1 MLENNNAIYHEP
13 IIISIYQKMDIKN
26 VYLVTE
32 ASVVGSSRC
41 NSDPKDLSRY
51 DGAIS
56 IISVLSLLEGDG
68 MAAGVD
74 ISDLIDD
81 GVDEEVR

>member
-1 MLENNNAIYHEP
+1 MGVYIY
-13 IIISIYQKMDIKN
+13 IYTTN
-26 VYLVTE
+26 LYLVTE

-41 NSDPKDLSRY
+41 KSDPNDLSRY

-68 MAAGVD
+68 IAAGVD
-74 ISDLIDD
+74 ISDLIED
-81 GVDEEVR
+81 GVDEEVRCRFRNFE

>member
-1 MLENNNAIYHEP
+1 VYALRNNYNIY
-13 IIISIYQKMDIKN
+13 IYIYLFTYLYITN
-26 VYLVTE
+26 CYLVTD

-41 NSDPKDLSRY
+41 KSEPKDLSRY

-68 MAAGVD
+68 IAAGDD
-74 ISDLIDD
+74 ISDLIED